1 MAEYTITKLDKK
13 IYADTPIDGIDGQY
27 NYGNVDSD
35 EYIRILGTMENN
47 IINNESDLYTYV
59 LHKQDSN
66 LSDNPNGLLWQ
77 TYGSK
82 IEITY
87 CDIEDNRYYSNQVDS
102 AGSEYHNVKV
112 AFYIFDSETLNL

>member
-1 MAEYTITKLDKK
+1 MAEYTITNLDKK

-82 IEITY
+82 IQITY
-87 CDIEDNRYYSNQVDS
+87 CDVHDNRYYKDEVDS
-102 AGSEYHNVKV
+102 AGNEYHNVKV
-112 AFYIFDSETLNL
+112 AFYAFFAYLA